1 MRQPEVRRRIAPA
14 RAFLLPL
21 GVVAVVFIPL
31 ALAWGSGRAVM
42 LSFIIALLA
51 VGGALCT
58 FGYSIDNTAYY
69 M

>member
-1 MRQPEVRRRIAPA
+1 MEYWLCW
-14 RAFLLPL
+14 LLPL